1 MFELLAA
8 VAPSLPLQILALV
21 PLGAVSVTFAAGVN
35 SSMQLAASPEMRG
48 RVMSLYSVVFLG
60 STPIGAPLVGW
71 LAEVASPRAGL
82 ALGGA
87 AALVAAVGARAA
99 YARHGEGILPTSH
112 ARRFRFGLIVPSSNV
127 TMETEIPALLREREE
142 RGFTFHSSRMR
153 MRQVTPEELQ
163 SMNEQTSRAAAE
175 LADAR
180 CDVVA
185 TACLVA
191 LMAQGPGYHCTAEDQ
206 IREVLRAE
214 GAAAP
219 VVSSAGAL
227 LDGLRALGAT
237 RIAMVTPYEKPL
249 TRKVADYIEAGGV
262 EVHDALSLEVA
273 DNQAVAALDP
283 ADLQEHWKRLDLTG
297 CDALVLSAC
306 VQMPSLASIDPVER
320 ECGLPVLSAATAT
333 TFAMLD
339 AVGLA
344 HTHPARRAPAVRRG
358 RRARLS
364 LSERHAGRHAR
375 LDEPRAVRGDA
386 LAERLAQ
393 RLRVGH
399 ASARHA
405 VALGH
410 RGDLERRQVE
420 AGRAGDLLD
429 LAEPLEDRVL
439 LVAQDQEGDRHVVGG
454 RGPQPLDRVLRRA
467 LAEHA
472 HDRPVGLGHLHA
484 DRRPGSAKPSPPP
497 AVK

>member
-1 MFELLAA
+1 MTGLLGRVSPRLIVGAATAFGVFELLAA

-35 SSMQLAASPEMRG
+35 SSMQLAAAPEMRG

-82 ALGGA
+82 ALGGIAALLA
-87 AALVAAVGARAA
+87 AAGARAA
-99 YARHGEGILPTSH
+99 YARRGEGILTGLAAP
-112 ARRFRFGLIVPSSNV
+112 RFRFGLIVPSSNV

-142 RGFTFHSSRMR
+142 HFTFHSSRMR
-153 MRQVTPEELQ
+153 MRSVTPEELR
-163 SMNEQTSRAAAE
+163 SMNEQTPRAAAE

-180 CDVVA
+180 CDVIA

-206 IREVLRAE
+206 IRDVLRAE
-214 GAAAP
+214 DALVP

-227 LDGLRALGAT
+227 LDGLRSLGAT
-237 RIAMVTPYEKPL
+237 KIAMVTPYEKPL
-249 TRKVADYIEAGGV
+249 TKQVADYIEAGGV
-262 EVHDALSLEVA
+262 EVHDALSLEVP

-320 ECGLPVLSAATAT
+320 ACGLPVLSAATAT

-339 AVGLA
+339 ALGLP
-344 HTHPARRAPAVRRG
+344 TRIPRAG
-358 RRARLS
+358 HLLS
-364 LSERHAGRHAR
+364 GEVAALGLGERHAGRHAR
-375 LDEPRAVRGDA
+375 LDEPRAAARRWRPRAPRAAPPGRPRA
-386 LAERLAQ
+386 C
-393 RLRVGH
+393 
-399 ASARHA
+399 SAR
-405 VALGH
+405 
-410 RGDLERRQVE
+410 RSPRPPRRPRAP
-420 AGRAGDLLD
+420 AGRAR
-429 LAEPLEDRVL
+429 A
-439 LVAQDQEGDRHVVGG
+439 
-454 RGPQPLDRVLRRA
+454 RR
-467 LAEHA
+467 
-472 HDRPVGLGHLHA
+472 
-484 DRRPGSAKPSPPP
+484 
-497 AVK
+497 